1 MERFARFRD
10 KKTRWKKIN
19 FNLTKNKY
27 NGLTTVCTRNME
39 TEFKISNKKT
49 TSNNLFYQVNNH
61 TKHGKNVG
69 SWKVKTRA
77 ENAY

>member
-1 MERFARFRD
+1 
-10 KKTRWKKIN
+10 
-19 FNLTKNKY
+19 
-27 NGLTTVCTRNME
+27 ME

-61 TKHGKNVG
+61 TKHGKDVG